1 MNKFFLTSRKICVKD
16 IFVGGYEMQKILQ
29 PGLLPLSQF
38 GLIQS
43 LSRVEARTIACV
55 MIGMLSR
62 VTQLYQIYLYDREQ
76 FITILIDF
84 SINRT
89 RKSGGVR

>member
-1 MNKFFLTSRKICVKD
+1 
-16 IFVGGYEMQKILQ
+16 MQKILQ